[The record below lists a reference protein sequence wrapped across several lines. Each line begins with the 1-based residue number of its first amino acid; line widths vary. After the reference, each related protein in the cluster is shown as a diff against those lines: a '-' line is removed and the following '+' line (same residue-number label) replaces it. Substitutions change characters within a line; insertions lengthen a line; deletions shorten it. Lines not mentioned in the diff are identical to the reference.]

1 MSRELDALASRL
13 LDRCGVEQKPPIDL
27 VKLARQMN
35 VRDITEADLIE
46 DGRLI
51 YSPGNARIYVRRG
64 LSMERQRFTIA
75 HELAHLLLLNP
86 GTEGIVRRT
95 RPQADGEERLCDDI
109 AAALLLPRDWIV
121 ERYRYRPQ
129 NLSTIRHLAKQT
141 ETSLSAVT
149 ARLQEVLGWRES
161 LLRWRFDTGKW
172 RFVAGSGIPPSL
184 HGSIGSASSTS
195 VVLQAIK
202 HERTGDVWASLPIL
216 VSGRNV
222 GVRAQ
227 ISVRGSSALVLTHLK
242 YLSPYD
248 SRPYPQSHP
257 LD

>member
-1 MSRELDALASRL
+1 MSRELDALASWL
-13 LDRCGVEQKPPIDL
+13 LERCSVEQNPPIDL
-27 VKLARQMN
+27 DRLARQMN
-35 VRDITEADLIE
+35 VRDITEADLVE
-46 DGRLI
+46 DGRLV
-51 YSPGNARIYVRRG
+51 YSPGCVRIYVRRG

-121 ERYRYRPQ
+121 ERYRYRSR

-161 LLRWRFDTGKW
+161 LLRWRFDSGKW
-172 RFVAGSGIPPSL
+172 RFVGGSGVPPGL
-184 HGSIGSASSTS
+184 HGSIGSATSTS
-195 VVLQAIK
+195 VVLQTIK
-202 HERTGDVWASLPIL
+202 HGRSGDVWASLPIL
-216 VSGRNV
+216 VSGRNIELQ
-222 GVRAQ
+222 AQ
-227 ISVRGSSALVLTHLK
+227 VSVRGSSALALTRLK
-242 YLSPYD
+242 YLSP
-248 SRPYPQSHP
+248 
-257 LD
+257 